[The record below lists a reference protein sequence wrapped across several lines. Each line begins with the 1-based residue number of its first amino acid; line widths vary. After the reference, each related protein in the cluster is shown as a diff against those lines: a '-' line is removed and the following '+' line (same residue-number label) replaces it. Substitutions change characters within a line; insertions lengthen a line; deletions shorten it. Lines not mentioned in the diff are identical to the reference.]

1 MGPDFVQT
9 LFLLTPGILFGLTV
23 HEYAHA
29 RAAEMLGDPTA
40 RDLGRVTLNPLAH
53 IDPLGLI
60 MLYIARFGW
69 AKPVPV
75 DPRYF
80 RDPKKDMM
88 LVSLA
93 GPAANL
99 VLAVL
104 VALVLRAGLMN
115 VGTGGL
121 GQAVGYMAF
130 YAVSINVI
138 LAVFNLIP
146 IPPLDGSKILL
157 GLLPPEHARA
167 LERYERIGP
176 LVLVGLILLGH
187 MSGVSLL
194 WLVIGPVHDGFMSII
209 VGT

>member
-1 MGPDFVQT
+1 MV
-9 LFLLTPGILFGLTV
+9 V
-23 HEYAHA
+23 V
-29 RAAEMLGDPTA
+29 GD
-40 RDLGRVTLNPLAH
+40 L
-53 IDPLGLI
+53 
-60 MLYIARFGW
+60 
-69 AKPVPV
+69 
-75 DPRYF
+75 
-80 RDPKKDMM
+80 
-88 LVSLA
+88 
-93 GPAANL
+93 
-99 VLAVL
+99 
-104 VALVLRAGLMN
+104 
-115 VGTGGL
+115 GTGGL

-157 GLLPPEHARA
+157 GLLPPEHART